1 MKPFLLIIDGPSG
14 AGKTTAAELVHK
26 QTQRTAL
33 LGLDRLKWSIS
44 GFKRH
49 TRNNTIVRDGLF
61 ALTQSFLTDGI
72 SVIVEQ
78 AFRKDEVER
87 YKRVSRRLH
96 IRCVLVQLS
105 APRAVL
111 LKRIIQRSK
120 RPDTLKR
127 PPVPLSRMKRN
138 LRRFYLKGDIG
149 AIVIETTNKNP
160 RQVATAIRKIAWPR
174 RNK

>member
-1 MKPFLLIIDGPSG
+1 MKPFLLLIDGPSG

-26 QTQRTAL
+26 KTQRTAL

-49 TRNNTIVRDGLF
+49 SRNNTIVRNGLF
-61 ALTQSFLTDGI
+61 ALTQSFLTDGM

-78 AFRKDEVER
+78 AFRKNEVEQ
-87 YKRVSRRLH
+87 YKQFARRRH
-96 IRCVLVQLS
+96 IRCILVQLN
-105 APRAVL
+105 APRPIL

-120 RPDTLKR
+120 RPDTLRR
-127 PPVPLSRMKRN
+127 PPVPLSRIKRN

-149 AIVIETTNKNP
+149 ATIIETTNKRP
-160 RQVATAIRKIAWPR
+160 QQVAIAIQKIAWPR